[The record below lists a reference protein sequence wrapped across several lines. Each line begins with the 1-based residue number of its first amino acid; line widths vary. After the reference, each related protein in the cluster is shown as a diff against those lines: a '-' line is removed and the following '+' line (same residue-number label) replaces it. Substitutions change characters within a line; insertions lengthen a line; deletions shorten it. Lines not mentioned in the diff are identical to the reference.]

1 MPESTLTKKA
11 ITKSLKKLTKE
22 KPFDKI
28 VISEIAD
35 GCGINRQTF
44 YYHFKDKYAL
54 LKWIYTTEYIE
65 PYMKDVTFENWDTC
79 ILNILDQL
87 KKDKDFSINTIKH
100 ANYFLITFFI
110 EVAEELF
117 EDAINVL
124 DEKNVVDHRTR
135 KFFARFFAYGVCGMV
150 TEWVLGGMKEEPKN
164 ISKNLKLLLDSS
176 EKAAYRQ
183 MSNELNS

>member
-65 PYMKDVTFENWDTC
+65 PYMKDVTFFNWDLC
-79 ILNILDQL
+79 ILNILAQL
-87 KKDKDFSINTIKH
+87 KKDKEFCTNTIKH
-100 ANYFLITFFI
+100 ANVFLINFFI
-110 EVAEELF
+110 EVAEGLF
-117 EDAINVL
+117 EDAINIL
-124 DEKNVVDHRTR
+124 DERNVVDNKTR
-135 KFFARFFAYGVCGMV
+135 KFFARFFAYGVCGMI
-150 TEWVLGGMKEEPKN
+150 TEWVLGGMIEEPET

-176 EKAAYRQ
+176 EKAAYQ
-183 MSNELNS
+183 KMSNELNP